1 MRYWVGIDVGKVFHW
16 ICVLDEEG
24 EVVLSERVGA
34 SEEELDA
41 VLSRT
46 AELLGG
52 ERVVAIDL
60 LGGPATSLEA
70 ALLGRGERVFYVP
83 GRTVDRVRDAYRGEA
98 KSDPRDAF
106 VIADQLRLR
115 YRSVQEVLPKSELLA
130 ELKVL
135 VSHRRD
141 LGYWTRPGA

>member
-1 MRYWVGIDVGKVFHW
+1 MRYWVGIDVGKIFHW

-52 ERVVAIDL
+52 
-60 LGGPATSLEA
+60 
-70 ALLGRGERVFYVP
+70 
-83 GRTVDRVRDAYRGEA
+83 
-98 KSDPRDAF
+98 
-106 VIADQLRLR
+106 
-115 YRSVQEVLPKSELLA
+115 
-130 ELKVL
+130 
-135 VSHRRD
+135 
-141 LGYWTRPGA
+141 

>member
-1 MRYWVGIDVGKVFHW
+1 MRYWVGIDVGKIFHC
-16 ICVLDEEG
+16 ICVFDEEG

-34 SEEELDA
+34 SEEALDA

-46 AELLGG
+46 AELGG

-83 GRTVDRVRDAYRGEA
+83 GRRTVDGSATPTGGR
-98 KSDPRDAF
+98 PRAT
-106 VIADQLRLR
+106 
-115 YRSVQEVLPKSELLA
+115 P
-130 ELKVL
+130 
-135 VSHRRD
+135 
-141 LGYWTRPGA
+141 PGTTPS

>member
-1 MRYWVGIDVGKVFHW
+1 MRYWVRIDVGKVFHW

-41 VLSRT
+41 VLSRI
-46 AELLGG
+46 AELGG

-60 LGGPATSLEA
+60 LGGPATALEA
-70 ALLGRGERVFYVP
+70 ALLGWGERVFYVP

-106 VIADQLRLR
+106 VIADQLRPR